1 MNEEET
7 RTGETARIQEV
18 PERHRY
24 VIEVGGEQVGFTTYT
39 DRGDKRVFLHTEI
52 DQAQEG
58 KGYGSALMAGV
69 LGQVR
74 DAGLRAVPICPFM
87 AAYLERHH
95 EFDDVV
101 EPATI
106 ELRASLR

>member
-1 MNEEET
+1 MSDEKKSET
-7 RTGETARIQEV
+7 VIRNV

-24 VIEVGGEQVGFTTYT
+24 VIEAEGREVGFTQYT
-39 DRGDKRVFLHTEI
+39 DRGDQRVFLHTEI
-52 DQAQEG
+52 DPAEEG
-58 KGYGSALMAGV
+58 RGYGSALMAAV

-74 DAGLRAVPICPFM
+74 DAGIRAVPICPFM
-87 AAYLERHH
+87 TGYLERHH

-101 EPATI
+101 DPATI

>member
-1 MNEEET
+1 MSDEKQTETVIRNE
-7 RTGETARIQEV
+7 
-18 PERHRY
+18 PEKHRY
-24 VIEVGGEQVGFTTYT
+24 VIEADGQEVGFTQYT
-39 DRGDKRVFLHTEI
+39 DRGQQRVFLHTVI
-52 DQAQEG
+52 DPAQEG
-58 KGYGSALMAGV
+58 RGYGSALMAAV

-87 AAYLERHH
+87 AGYLERHH

-101 EPATI
+101 DPATI